1 MRSVTVFFILLMTLG
16 VMAQPAKN
24 EKAEAYNKII
34 QTGTATEKTALMH
47 ELLQG
52 LKTAK
57 TEEPYSTAIN
67 LLQRLGFKN
76 QADSVLKKAEK
87 RFPKGA
93 LARTSFVN
101 ERFYK
106 AETTV
111 AKEKIYRQILQ
122 KWPVKNFPGS
132 EITYDYMSGSL
143 ATDFAKEG
151 NTEKAIYYL
160 HNLNERFW
168 RGNGYIPVG
177 KLVLEAGDTA
187 TAAALFKTALE
198 DAQYYAT
205 LPEDQKDN
213 KARFAAMGYPGAV
226 SAYVDILVGQ
236 GNYKEALDYIE
247 QGMKL
252 APELNDGFLVSYYKS
267 LAGLQRNLEAYNEL
281 SKIYK
286 KGNFEYE
293 ASLKDLYVKL
303 NGSETGFDRHIASLK
318 QALLGDIRTHIKGI
332 ETDRAAP
339 GFKLVNMEGVA
350 VSLADLKGKVVVVDF
365 WATWCQPCI
374 RSFPGMKAS
383 QEMYAHDKDVQFLF
397 IDTWEK
403 VDDYKEKVAAFIKKN
418 NYPFE
423 VLFDDAATAGT
434 NPTLADQFLV
444 KGIPAKFIIDKE
456 GSIRYALMGSSS
468 NVEYIKMEMKE
479 MIEAARL
486 PRKK

>member
-1 MRSVTVFFILLMTLG
+1 MRILTAFFTLFITLG
-16 VMAQPAKN
+16 LMAQPVQH
-24 EKAEAYNKII
+24 EKTEAYNKII
-34 QTGTATEKTALMH
+34 QTGTQEEKTALMK
-47 ELLQG
+47 ELLLE

-57 TEEPYSTAIN
+57 NEDTYAATIN
-67 LLQRLGFKN
+67 LLQRMGFKT
-76 QADSVLKKAEK
+76 QADSVSKRAEK
-87 RFPKGA
+87 SYPKGA
-93 LARTSFVN
+93 LARTAFVN
-101 ERFYK
+101 EQFYK
-106 AETTV
+106 AETVV
-111 AKEKIYRQILQ
+111 AKEKIYRKILQ

-132 EITYDYMSGSL
+132 EITYDYMTGSL

-160 HNLNERFW
+160 NNLNERFW

-187 TAAALFKTALE
+187 TAAGLFKVAME
-198 DAQYYAT
+198 DAQYYIT
-205 LPEDQKDN
+205 LPEDKKDN

-252 APELNDGFLVSYYKS
+252 APELNDAFLVSYYKS

-293 ASLKDLYVKL
+293 AELKNLYVKL
-303 NGSETGFDRHIASLK
+303 NGGETGFDRHIASLK
-318 QALLGDIRTHIKGI
+318 QALLGDIRTHIKGM
-332 ETDRAAP
+332 EVNRSVPD
-339 GFKLVNMEGVA
+339 FKLVNIEGA
-350 VSLADLKGKVVVVDF
+350 TVSLADLKGKVIVIDF

-374 RSFPGMKAS
+374 RSFPGMNAS
-383 QEMYAHDKDVQFLF
+383 REMYADDKDVQFLF
-397 IDTWEK
+397 IDTWER

-418 NYPFE
+418 NYPFQ

-434 NPTLADQFLV
+434 NPTLADQFQV

-456 GSIRYALMGSSS
+456 GSIRYALMGSSA

>member
-1 MRSVTVFFILLMTLG
+1 MRIATTFFTLFITLG
-16 VMAQPAKN
+16 MMAQPVQH
-24 EKAEAYNKII
+24 EKAEIYNKII
-34 QTGTATEKTALMH
+34 QTGTQEEKTALMK
-47 ELLQG
+47 ELLLG
-52 LKTAK
+52 LKKAK
-57 TEEPYSTAIN
+57 TEDSYTAAIN
-67 LLQRLGFKN
+67 LLQRMGFKT
-76 QADSVLKKAEK
+76 QADSILKRAQKTY
-87 RFPKGA
+87 PKGE
-93 LARTSFVN
+93 LARTAFVN
-101 ERFYK
+101 EQFYK
-106 AETTV
+106 AETSL
-111 AKEKIYRQILQ
+111 AKEKVYQKILQ

-132 EITYDYMSGSL
+132 EITYDYMTGSL
-143 ATDFAKEG
+143 ATDFAKDG

-160 HNLNERFW
+160 NNLNERFW
-168 RGNGYIPVG
+168 RANGYIPVG
-177 KLVLEAGDTA
+177 KLLLEAGDTA
-187 TAAALFKTALE
+187 TAAGLFKVALD
-198 DAQYYAT
+198 DAQYFIT
-205 LPEDQKDN
+205 LPEDKKDN

-236 GNYKEALDYIE
+236 GNYREALDYIE

-252 APELNDGFLVSYYKS
+252 APELNDAFLVSYYKS

-303 NGSETGFDRHIASLK
+303 NGAETGFDRHIASLK
-318 QALLGDIRTHIKGI
+318 QALLSDIRTHIKGM
-332 ETDRAAP
+332 EVDRAVP
-339 GFKLVNMEGVA
+339 DFKLVNLEGRA
-350 VSLADLKGKVVVVDF
+350 VSLADLKGKVIVIDF

-374 RSFPGMKAS
+374 RSFPGMNAS
-383 QEMYAHDKDVQFLF
+383 REMYDNDKEVQFLF
-397 IDTWEK
+397 IDTWER
-403 VDDYKEKVAAFIKKN
+403 VDDYKEKVAAFLKKN